1 MREKSKSVVFF
12 SSYLLL
18 LLGAVLYMWYPE
30 VASYLFAVG
39 AAGYTLVQLTIRNT
53 DMNFRQKR
61 LHRFNIFSG
70 MLCIA
75 ASALMFNDRKEWLV
89 CLTIAVILQ
98 LYTAFVMPK
107 AE

>member
-1 MREKSKSVVFF
+1 MSEKSKSVVFF

-18 LLGAVLYMWYPE
+18 FLGAVLYMWYPE

-61 LHRFNIFSG
+61 YIVLIFSVE
-70 MLCIA
+70 CC
-75 ASALMFNDRKEWLV
+75 ALPLLR
-89 CLTIAVILQ
+89 
-98 LYTAFVMPK
+98 
-107 AE
+107 

>member
-1 MREKSKSVVFF
+1 MDIDYELLMNKAKEASKF
-12 SSYLLL
+12 SYS
-18 LLGAVLYMWYPE
+18 PF
-30 VASYLFAVG
+30 SKFAVG